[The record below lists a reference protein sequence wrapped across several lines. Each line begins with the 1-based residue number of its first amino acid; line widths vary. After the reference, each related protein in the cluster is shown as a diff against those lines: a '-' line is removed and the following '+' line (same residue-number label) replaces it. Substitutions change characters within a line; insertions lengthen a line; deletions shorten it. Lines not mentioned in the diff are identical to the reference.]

1 MAKISTFVSSF
12 TDDIAKVNRFDVQIA
27 APYVLLPYLGTIRT
41 LNLRCE
47 NAQLPSRSLA
57 TTDQKFGTNP
67 IEKHA
72 YMSYYGT
79 TDMTFIVGGDMREKV
94 FFDNWLEYINPTST
108 FDVNYRNDYVTT
120 VRVNQYDNQNNLAY
134 SIDLYDAFPVAVN
147 QIDLD
152 WSADGHIKLVVVF
165 EYRYWKNNSLNQ
177 IIQDTV
183 NYAYSST
190 SQPVNPFNMGP
201 SVPLYPAS
209 TGDVAP
215 TSTPPPVQAAP
226 APQPG
231 ATSYPVY
238 LGNVPPQGN

>member
-1 MAKISTFVSSF
+1 MAKISQFVSSF

-27 APYVLLPYLGTIRT
+27 APFILLPYLGTIRT

-47 NAQLPSRSLA
+47 NAQLPSRSVA
-57 TTDQKFGTNP
+57 TADQKFGTNP

-108 FDVNYRNDYVTT
+108 FDINYRNDYVTT

-134 SIDLYDAFPVAVN
+134 SIDLYDAFPTAVN
-147 QIDLD
+147 QVDLD

-165 EYRYWKNNSLNQ
+165 EYRYWRNNSLNQ
-177 IIQDTV
+177 LIQDTV
-183 NYAYSST
+183 NYAFQPTQST
-190 SQPVNPFNMGP
+190 QTFDDGST
-201 SVPLYPAS
+201 LTTWS
-209 TGDVAP
+209 TGRV
-215 TSTPPPVQAAP
+215 TSTPSL
-226 APQPG
+226 PQPN
-231 ATSYPVY
+231 AVQT
-238 LGNVPPQGN
+238 NVPTNTINPSDLPG